1 MQNPLNPDE
10 LFAVVN
16 IRDAKLAGELRAKF
30 FTIWDTAQVYC
41 GKNMEVSSGK
51 KCKS

>member
-16 IRDAKLAGELRAKF
+16 IRDVKLAGDLRTKF
-30 FTIWDTAQVYC
+30 FTIWDKADIYNV
-41 GKNMEVSSGK
+41 KNEAVTG
-51 KCKS
+51 